1 MGEQA
6 GGWFCAAYVILVG
19 AIPVAQVARRKLS
32 RGQREGVRRQFVHA
46 RARLHRLGLLHLVA
60 QPVDDLVVEDV
71 EAHRR
76 QSHSGHYVA
85 GAEPN
90 GHVPRLVEVLPG
102 VGTGYHVAEPDS
114 AQAHEAEVA
123 CVCSYTRKYRF
134 IKLFIINYRSFKIYF
149 IRGLKIF

>member
-6 GGWFCAAYVILVG
+6 GRRLCSAYVILVG
-19 AIPVAQVARRKLS
+19 AVPVAQVARRKLS
-32 RGQREGVRRQFVHA
+32 RGQRKGVRRQLVHA
-46 RARLHRLGLLHLVA
+46 RAGFHRLRLLHLMA

-76 QSHSGHYVA
+76 QGHSGHYVA

-90 GHVPRLVEVLPG
+90 GHVPRLVKALAG
-102 VGTGYHVAEPDS
+102 VGTGNHVAEPDR

-123 CVCSYTRKYRF
+123 CVCSWRRNRK
-134 IKLFIINYRSFKIYF
+134 LVS
-149 IRGLKIF
+149 